1 MYYIL
6 DHSFDSIIKLSSLL
20 MFCLSFVAET
30 NANAILH
37 FFLISD
43 ISYGLLISHSW
54 QRLTQVHNS
63 TTVLFLKIE
72 FIIDVLVSHL
82 W

>member
-1 MYYIL
+1 MAEANTSVLL

-37 FFLISD
+37 FFLNFVAEANTSA
-43 ISYGLLISHSW
+43 
-54 QRLTQVHNS
+54 
-63 TTVLFLKIE
+63 
-72 FIIDVLVSHL
+72 
-82 W
+82 

>member
-37 FFLISD
+37 FFFNFRHFIWSFD
-43 ISYGLLISHSW
+43 
-54 QRLTQVHNS
+54 LTFVAETNTS
-63 TTVLFLKIE
+63 A
-72 FIIDVLVSHL
+72 
-82 W
+82 